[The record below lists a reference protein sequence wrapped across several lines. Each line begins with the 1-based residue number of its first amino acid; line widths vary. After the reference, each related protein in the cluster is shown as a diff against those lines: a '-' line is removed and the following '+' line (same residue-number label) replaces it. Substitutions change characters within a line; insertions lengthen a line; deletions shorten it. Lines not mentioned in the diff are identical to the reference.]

1 MNRVCCCGARS
12 GPVFFLSC
20 DMISPRGLGS
30 YAFVNGADA
39 VGGQSSGRLFVGGNH
54 RGRGLFPT
62 HASQNNFRA
71 FRVFPWLLSLST
83 FHFPLSTFHVC
94 DLDRRGGS
102 AHTRGMNNRADFLN
116 GMFVA
121 RFLATNPLSF
131 FDEPRRRM
139 RCRID

>member
-1 MNRVCCCGARS
+1 
-12 GPVFFLSC
+12 
-20 DMISPRGLGS
+20 MISPRGLGS

-62 HASQNNFRA
+62 HVCQNNFRA

-83 FHFPLSTFHVC
+83 FHFPLSTSAT
-94 DLDRRGGS
+94 LIAEGGS
-102 AHTRGMNNRADFLN
+102 APARGMNHRADFLN